1 MFDGFDQFDQAFMQ
15 ESINRGHVRAAP
27 PLRRRRTIKQ
37 VFSFYVANLIVM
49 PIVGLVY
56 ASIIADGIRLLLPIF
71 RRRLYQ
77 LPIPGAGL
85 ARNFDGWDRADL
97 AIVVSILLFGVIT
110 WLWCKIWIELM
121 GYGSILAQRERNP
134 MVFMML
140 SVIAGVILLLDAG
153 IFYYGL
159 AAQTSSGWSNA
170 PEFIVPAATLIY
182 ACGLAVLGWWH
193 ADYHTS
199 NLT

>member
-1 MFDGFDQFDQAFMQ
+1 MFDGFNQFDEAFM
-15 ESINRGHVRAAP
+15 NGHGVPGTSRSPP
-27 PLRRRRTIKQ
+27 PLRRRKTIRQ
-37 VFSFYVANLIVM
+37 VLGFYIANLCVM

-85 ARNFDGWDRADL
+85 ARQYDGFDKADL
-97 AIVVSILLFGVIT
+97 AIIVSILLFGVIT
-110 WLWCKIWIELM
+110 WLWSKIWVELL
-121 GYGSILAQRERNP
+121 GFGSVLSQRERNP
-134 MVFMML
+134 IVFMML
-140 SVIAGVILLLDAG
+140 VGIAGVILVLDAG

-159 AAQTSSGWSNA
+159 AAQTSSGWNNA
-170 PEFIVPAATLIY
+170 PDFIVPAATLIY

-193 ADYHTS
+193 ADYKTC

>member
-1 MFDGFDQFDQAFMQ
+1 MFNGFDQFDEAFFSDTPQ
-15 ESINRGHVRAAP
+15 NRARAAP
-27 PLRRRRTIKQ
+27 RLRKRRTIKQ
-37 VFSFYVANLIVM
+37 VLSFYLANLIVM

-85 ARNFDGWDRADL
+85 ARSYDGWDRADL

-121 GYGSILAQRERNP
+121 GHGSILDQRERNP
-134 MVFMML
+134 LVFMML
-140 SVIAGVILLLDAG
+140 VGIAGVILVLDAG

-170 PEFIVPAATLIY
+170 PDFIVPAATLIY
-182 ACGLAVLGWWH
+182 SCGLAVLGWWH
-193 ADYHTS
+193 ADYKTC